1 MRRRQQFQKA
11 GTRCIRGASLV
22 TAIAVT
28 VHTGGIENGV
38 DVSVVSLG
46 HVDVNQWSVRGTE
59 FAEGFVTGLPCCSI
73 PLTSA
78 IDSVFSRRAHAA
90 AATSRFARPLAAF
103 R

>member
-11 GTRCIRGASLV
+11 GTRCLRGASLV

-46 HVDVNQWSVRGTE
+46 HVDVNQ
-59 FAEGFVTGLPCCSI
+59 
-73 PLTSA
+73 
-78 IDSVFSRRAHAA
+78 
-90 AATSRFARPLAAF
+90 
-103 R
+103 